1 MTISTGN
8 QEIVIG
14 DQHQL
19 RVTDRNQ
26 ENIFSCK
33 SNRTLSEM
41 LRKEKYLNLSIS
53 FEEYLPEYGDMNIG
67 AFLILLKERGD
78 DKYKMFLNRNGDK
91 RYCKF
96 TLTDVDL
103 SQKGLYVYV
112 LNNEIKYLGRCLT
125 NFKDRIISNY
135 GRITATNCYKDGQ
148 DEHSQSATDKI
159 IEEVRLRL
167 SEVSIKIES
176 VEDEYDE
183 DDEYLHG
190 IEFTLETKSI
200 RLTYD
205 DNGAPCVDFSDKDGQ
220 LINTLYPKD
229 YYELALLLVPK

>member
-8 QEIVIG
+8 QEINI
-14 DQHQL
+14 DLLHRL

-26 ENIFSCK
+26 ENVFSCK
-33 SNRTLSEM
+33 SNRTLAEM
-41 LRKEKYLNLSIS
+41 LKKEKYLKLSAS
-53 FEEYLPEYGDMNIG
+53 FEEDLPEYGDMNIG
-67 AFLILLKERGD
+67 AFLILLKKRGD
-78 DKYKMFLNRNGDK
+78 DKYGKFLNINGDK

-148 DEHSQSATDKI
+148 STNCHINSIINNTSVNVFVGFYPMTDN
-159 IEEVRLRL
+159 EEVKSLER
-167 SEVSIKIES
+167 KILITNNFEWN
-176 VEDEYDE
+176 
-183 DDEYLHG
+183 
-190 IEFTLETKSI
+190 I
-200 RLTYD
+200 
-205 DNGAPCVDFSDKDGQ
+205 Q
-220 LINTLYPKD
+220 LQS
-229 YYELALLLVPK
+229 

>member
-14 DQHQL
+14 DLHQL
-19 RVTDRNQ
+19 IVTDRNQ
-26 ENIFSCK
+26 ENVFSCK
-33 SNRTLSEM
+33 SNRTLAEM
-41 LRKEKYLNLSIS
+41 LKKEKYLNLSIS

-67 AFLILLKERGD
+67 AFLILLKKRGD

-148 DEHSQSATDKI
+148 STNCHINSIINNTSVNVFVGFYPMTDN
-159 IEEVRLRL
+159 EEVKSLEREILITNNFEWNIQL
-167 SEVSIKIES
+167 QSK
-176 VEDEYDE
+176 VE
-183 DDEYLHG
+183 
-190 IEFTLETKSI
+190 K
-200 RLTYD
+200 
-205 DNGAPCVDFSDKDGQ
+205 KQ
-220 LINTLYPKD
+220 
-229 YYELALLLVPK
+229 

>member
-1 MTISTGN
+1 MGN
-8 QEIVIG
+8 F
-14 DQHQL
+14 
-19 RVTDRNQ
+19 
-26 ENIFSCK
+26 FS
-33 SNRTLSEM
+33 
-41 LRKEKYLNLSIS
+41 
-53 FEEYLPEYGDMNIG
+53 
-67 AFLILLKERGD
+67 
-78 DKYKMFLNRNGDK
+78 
-91 RYCKF
+91 
-96 TLTDVDL
+96 
-103 SQKGLYVYV
+103 
-112 LNNEIKYLGRCLT
+112 
-125 NFKDRIISNY
+125 
-135 GRITATNCYKDGQ
+135 GQ

-229 YYELALLLVPK
+229 YYKLALLLVPK